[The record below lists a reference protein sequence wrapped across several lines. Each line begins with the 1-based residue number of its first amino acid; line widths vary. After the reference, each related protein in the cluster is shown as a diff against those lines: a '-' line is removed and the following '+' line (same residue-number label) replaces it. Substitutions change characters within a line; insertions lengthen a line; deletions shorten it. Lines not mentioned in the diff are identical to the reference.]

1 MSDVPESRAMVT
13 PSILKTIPR
22 RVKRHIKGSKIP
34 KQKVYVYLATDSS
47 IAFQQLNR
55 SLSPIPVKSTSLYSR
70 GHSENIVAHEDS
82 LRRSIIELYLM
93 VSSRSLLLSSHSGY
107 SRVIRWIGNPRIVRW
122 IRAPYVVNKTANT
135 PF

>member
-1 MSDVPESRAMVT
+1 MVT
-13 PSILKTIPR
+13 
-22 RVKRHIKGSKIP
+22 
-34 KQKVYVYLATDSS
+34 
-47 IAFQQLNR
+47 
-55 SLSPIPVKSTSLYSR
+55 STKPLQR
-70 GHSENIVAHEDS
+70 AIIVVHEDS

-93 VSSRSLLLSSHSGY
+93 VSSRSVLLSSHSGY